1 MKAGIQG
8 IIFTLITTLVIFGL
22 VKKDNIGEISFPKS
36 FILRFLSSNKTTEQ
50 LTEDMCSKSSS
61 DLKEFYEITPP
72 NYVFNISNRTSVMKD
87 IIKNVIL
94 NSTNINLGPN
104 EIKNYVID
112 YVKESPKYI
121 MGIVI
126 FVLFSI
132 LWVPYCLCICCK
144 CCLCCPDCCLKCPNV
159 FIFCGIA
166 LCALI
171 LINCFIG
178 YSENNSLVNGIYGI
192 GCSVLKIEQHLIKG
206 DEYTKEPPYWMG
218 INGIISKLS
227 ETGKNISSL
236 GIKTKDL
243 RDQLNTVNELLNTF
257 SENVANEYNV
267 RKDSVLKNP
276 IPGKDDFN
284 PTYFGLYGPADKKN
298 TTLYLVSQEI
308 SKYHDYTFQGID
320 TVISVIENATSQTT
334 TITEKIEEISKEIDT
349 KVNDIDTRIA
359 NEIMKYDDYLD
370 TVDSYSRNY
379 MNLLFSID
387 LIIVLVIGV
396 SLILLLLCKCG
407 KCTLCVSW
415 VFLYLLMLFSF
426 LLGAIFGIVG
436 SFIQEISGCAVETM
450 RDLKS
455 IDKIDD
461 NAKNIVDIC
470 LNGNGSLA
478 KASLISLDYNTEII
492 DNIYNLEVKINEG
505 ISLIEEYNPTSIKI
519 NEEKYNE
526 ISKRPKP
533 YVTEL
538 QEALTQLQKYT
549 DISKGDSYISSST
562 PKSDEWEIN
571 EKDCI
576 YTYSQHNLTNQ
587 ARRLSEEKQICLVLK
602 EWSMK
607 DIADR
612 YKDTKLTDDTNIT
625 QHIEK
630 YYNSINGF
638 IKSNNELLTTIKDQ
652 NKAFNNSFTNIGKEE
667 IKILEGIKGIIL
679 PFRDS
684 YKEIVGD
691 KSIFE
696 MLNCN
701 FLKRDV
707 NKVVEVLYDSF
718 GSSFQVTAT
727 LFIMISCYELAIT
740 LIVLIVIAALN
751 KQQTKSEDIDFSKE

>member
-22 VKKDNIGEISFPKS
+22 VKKENIGEISFPKS
-36 FILRFLSSNKTTEQ
+36 FSLRFLSSNKTTEQ
-50 LTEDMCSKSSS
+50 LTEDMCSKSSQ
-61 DLKEFYEITPP
+61 DLKEFYETTPP
-72 NYVFNISNRTSVMKD
+72 NYVFSISNRTSIMKD
-87 IIKNVIL
+87 IIKDVIL
-94 NSTNINLGPN
+94 NSTNINLEPN

-121 MGIVI
+121 ISLVV
-126 FVLFSI
+126 FVLFLI

-218 INGIISKLS
+218 TNGIISKLS

-236 GIKTKDL
+236 GTKTKDL
-243 RDQLNTVNELLNTF
+243 RDQLKTIDELLNTF
-257 SENVANEYNV
+257 SENVTKEYNV
-267 RKDSVLKNP
+267 RKDSELKNP
-276 IPGKDDFN
+276 IPGEDDFK
-284 PTYFGLYGPADKKN
+284 PIYFNKYGPADKEN
-298 TTLYLVSQEI
+298 TALYLVSQEI
-308 SKYHDYTFQGID
+308 EKYHDYTFQGID

-334 TITEKIEEISKEIDT
+334 TITKKIEEISNEVDTKVKDIDT
-349 KVNDIDTRIA
+349 KIA

-387 LIIVLVIGV
+387 LLIVLVIGV

-426 LLGAIFGIVG
+426 LLGAVFGIVG
-436 SFIQEISGCAVETM
+436 SFIQEISGCAIETIK
-450 RDLKS
+450 DLKS
-455 IDKIDD
+455 IDKVDD
-461 NAKNIVDIC
+461 NVKNLVDIC

-478 KASLISLDYNTEII
+478 QSSLIPLDYNTEII
-492 DNIYNLEVKINEG
+492 DSIYSLEVKINEG
-505 ISLIEEYNPTSIKI
+505 ISSIEKYSPTSIKV
-519 NEEKYNE
+519 NEEQYNE
-526 ISKRPKP
+526 ISERPKP
-533 YVTEL
+533 YVIEL
-538 QEALTQLQKYT
+538 QQALTQLQKYT

-562 PKSDEWEIN
+562 PISDEWEIN
-571 EKDCI
+571 EKDCV
-576 YTYSQHNLTNQ
+576 YTYSPRKQT
-587 ARRLSEEKQICLVLK
+587 RRLSEENQICLLLK

-607 DIADR
+607 DIAER
-612 YKDTKLTDDTNIT
+612 YKNIKLTDNTNIT

-630 YYNSINGF
+630 YYNSINSF
-638 IKSNNELLTTIKDQ
+638 ITSNNELLTSIKEQ
-652 NKAFNNSFTNIGKEE
+652 NKVFNNSFTNIGKEE
-667 IKILEGIKGIIL
+667 IKILNGIKGIIL

-684 YKEIVGD
+684 YREIVGD

-718 GSSFQVTAT
+718 GSSFQVTAA

-740 LIVLIVIAALN
+740 LIVLIIIAALN
-751 KQQTKSEDIDFSKE
+751 KKQTKSEDIDFSKE

>member
-22 VKKDNIGEISFPKS
+22 VKKENIGEISFPKS
-36 FILRFLSSNKTTEQ
+36 LTFRFLSSNKTTEEI
-50 LTEDMCSKSSS
+50 TEDMCSKSSS

-72 NYVFNISNRTSVMKD
+72 NYVFNISNRTSAMRD

-94 NSTNINLGPN
+94 NYTNINLGPD

-112 YVKESPKYI
+112 YVKESSKYI
-121 MGIVI
+121 ISLVI
-126 FVLFSI
+126 FALFLI

-144 CCLCCPDCCLKCPNV
+144 CCLFCPDCCLKCPNV

-178 YSENNSLVNGIYGI
+178 YSENNSLVNGIYGF
-192 GCSVLKIEQHLIKG
+192 GCSFLKIEQHLIKG

-218 INGIISKLS
+218 INGIISKLR

-236 GIKTKDL
+236 GTKTKDL
-243 RDQLNTVNELLNTF
+243 RDQLKTVDELLKTF
-257 SENVANEYNV
+257 SENVTNEYTV
-267 RKDSVLKNP
+267 RKDSELKNP
-276 IPGKDDFN
+276 IPGEKDFQPIYFN
-284 PTYFGLYGPADKKN
+284 KYGPADKEN
-298 TTLYLVSQEI
+298 TALYLVSQEI
-308 SKYHDYTFQGID
+308 EKYHDYTFQGIN
-320 TVISVIENATSQTT
+320 TVISVIENATSQ
-334 TITEKIEEISKEIDT
+334 ITNINKKIENISEEIDIKVNEIDT
-349 KVNDIDTRIA
+349 KIA
-359 NEIMKYDDYLD
+359 NITMKYDDYLD

-379 MNLLFSID
+379 MNLFFSID
-387 LIIVLVIGV
+387 LLIILVIGV

-415 VFLYLLMLFSF
+415 VFLYLTMLFSF
-426 LLGAIFGIVG
+426 LFGASIGIVG
-436 SFIQEISGCAVETM
+436 SFIQELSGCAIETV

-455 IDKIDD
+455 IDKVDD
-461 NAKNIVDIC
+461 SAKNIVDIC

-478 KASLISLDYNTEII
+478 QNSLIPLDYNTEII
-492 DNIYNLEVKINEG
+492 DSIYSLEVKINEG

-519 NEEKYNE
+519 NEEQYNE
-526 ISKRPKP
+526 ISERPKP
-533 YVTEL
+533 YVIQL
-538 QEALTQLQKYT
+538 QQALTQLQKYT
-549 DISKGDSYISSST
+549 DISQGDSYVSSST
-562 PKSDEWEIN
+562 PISDEWEIN

-576 YTYSQHNLTNQ
+576 YTYPQPKQT
-587 ARRLSEEKQICLVLK
+587 RRLNEENQICLILK

-607 DIADR
+607 DIAER
-612 YKDTKLTDDTNIT
+612 YKNIKLTDNTNIT

-630 YYNSINGF
+630 YNNSINSF
-638 IKSNNELLTTIKDQ
+638 ITSNNELLASIKEQ

-667 IKILEGIKGIIL
+667 IKILNGIKGIIL

-684 YKEIVGD
+684 YREIVGD

-696 MLNCN
+696 MFNCN

-707 NKVVEVLYDSF
+707 NKVVEVLYDSL
-718 GSSFQVTAT
+718 GSTFQVTAT

-751 KQQTKSEDIDFSKE
+751 KKQTKSEDIDFSKE

>member
-22 VKKDNIGEISFPKS
+22 VKKENIGEISFPKS
-36 FILRFLSSNKTTEQ
+36 FSLRFLSSNKTTEQ
-50 LTEDMCSKSSS
+50 LTEDMCSKSSQ

-72 NYVFNISNRTSVMKD
+72 NYVFSISNKTSVMKD
-87 IIKNVIL
+87 IIKDVIL
-94 NSTNINLGPN
+94 NSTNINLEPN

-121 MGIVI
+121 ISLVV
-126 FVLFSI
+126 FVLFLI

-218 INGIISKLS
+218 TNGIISKLS

-236 GIKTKDL
+236 GTKTKDL
-243 RDQLNTVNELLNTF
+243 RDQLKTIDELLNTF
-257 SENVANEYNV
+257 SENVTKEYNV
-267 RKDSVLKNP
+267 RKDSELKNP
-276 IPGKDDFN
+276 IPGEDDFK
-284 PTYFGLYGPADKKN
+284 PIYFNKYGPADKEN
-298 TTLYLVSQEI
+298 TALYLVSQEI
-308 SKYHDYTFQGID
+308 EKYHDYTFQGID

-334 TITEKIEEISKEIDT
+334 TITKKIEEISNEVDTKVKDIDT
-349 KVNDIDTRIA
+349 KIA

-387 LIIVLVIGV
+387 LLIVLVIGV

-426 LLGAIFGIVG
+426 LLGAVFGIVG
-436 SFIQEISGCAVETM
+436 SFIQEISGCAIETIK
-450 RDLKS
+450 DLKS
-455 IDKIDD
+455 IDKVDD
-461 NAKNIVDIC
+461 NVKNLVDIC

-478 KASLISLDYNTEII
+478 QSSLIPLDYNTEII
-492 DNIYNLEVKINEG
+492 DSIYSLEVKINEG
-505 ISLIEEYNPTSIKI
+505 ISSIEKYSPTSIKV
-519 NEEKYNE
+519 NEEQYNE
-526 ISKRPKP
+526 ISERPKP
-533 YVTEL
+533 YVIEL
-538 QEALTQLQKYT
+538 QQALTQLQKYT

-562 PKSDEWEIN
+562 PISDEWEIN
-571 EKDCI
+571 EKDCV
-576 YTYSQHNLTNQ
+576 YTYSPRKQT
-587 ARRLSEEKQICLVLK
+587 RRLSEENQICLLLK

-607 DIADR
+607 DIAER
-612 YKDTKLTDDTNIT
+612 YKNIKLTDNTNIT

-630 YYNSINGF
+630 YYNSINSF
-638 IKSNNELLTTIKDQ
+638 ITSNNELLTSIKEQ
-652 NKAFNNSFTNIGKEE
+652 NKVFNNSFTNIGKEE
-667 IKILEGIKGIIL
+667 IKILNGIKGIIL

-684 YKEIVGD
+684 YREIVGD

-740 LIVLIVIAALN
+740 LIVLIIIAALN
-751 KQQTKSEDIDFSKE
+751 KKQTKSEDIDFSKE

>member
-22 VKKDNIGEISFPKS
+22 VKKENIGEISFPKS
-36 FILRFLSSNKTTEQ
+36 FSLRFLSSNKTTEQ
-50 LTEDMCSKSSS
+50 LTEDMCSKSSQ

-72 NYVFNISNRTSVMKD
+72 NYVFSISNKTSVMKD
-87 IIKNVIL
+87 IIKDVIL
-94 NSTNINLGPN
+94 NSTNINLEPN

-121 MGIVI
+121 ISLVV
-126 FVLFSI
+126 FFLFLI

-218 INGIISKLS
+218 TNGIISKLS

-236 GIKTKDL
+236 GTKTKDL
-243 RDQLNTVNELLNTF
+243 RDQLKTIDELLNTF
-257 SENVANEYNV
+257 SENVTKEYNV
-267 RKDSVLKNP
+267 RKDSELKNP
-276 IPGKDDFN
+276 IPGEDDFK
-284 PTYFGLYGPADKKN
+284 PIYFNKYGPADKEN
-298 TTLYLVSQEI
+298 TALYLVSQEI
-308 SKYHDYTFQGID
+308 EKYHDYTFQGID

-334 TITEKIEEISKEIDT
+334 TITKKIEEISNEVDTKVKDIDT
-349 KVNDIDTRIA
+349 KIA

-387 LIIVLVIGV
+387 LLIVLVIGV

-426 LLGAIFGIVG
+426 LLGAVFGIVG
-436 SFIQEISGCAVETM
+436 SFIQEISGCAIETIK
-450 RDLKS
+450 DLKS
-455 IDKIDD
+455 IDKVDD
-461 NAKNIVDIC
+461 NVKNLVDIC

-478 KASLISLDYNTEII
+478 QSSLIPLDYNTEII
-492 DNIYNLEVKINEG
+492 DSIYSLEVKINEG
-505 ISLIEEYNPTSIKI
+505 ISSIEKYSPTSIKV
-519 NEEKYNE
+519 NEEQYNE
-526 ISKRPKP
+526 ISERPKP
-533 YVTEL
+533 YVIEL
-538 QEALTQLQKYT
+538 QQALTQLQKYT

-562 PKSDEWEIN
+562 PISDEWEIN
-571 EKDCI
+571 EKDCV
-576 YTYSQHNLTNQ
+576 YTYSPRKQT
-587 ARRLSEEKQICLVLK
+587 RRLSEENQICLLLK

-607 DIADR
+607 DIAER
-612 YKDTKLTDDTNIT
+612 YKNIKLTDNTNIT

-630 YYNSINGF
+630 YYNSINSF
-638 IKSNNELLTTIKDQ
+638 ITSNNELLTSIKEQ
-652 NKAFNNSFTNIGKEE
+652 NKVFNNSFTNIGKEE
-667 IKILEGIKGIIL
+667 IKILNGIKGIIL

-684 YKEIVGD
+684 YREIVGD

-740 LIVLIVIAALN
+740 LIVLIIIAALN
-751 KQQTKSEDIDFSKE
+751 KKQTKSEDIDFSKE